1 MKKTP
6 SILSALLLSA
16 FLAAGAQAASP
27 EKVDINNADAATLD
41 RVLDGVGPSK
51 AEAIVAHRK
60 QHGAF
65 RSADE
70 LAEVKGIGL
79 STIEANRDRITVG
92 AGAAGAKAPPAEDAA
107 PKSPAP
113 AGG

>member
-1 MKKTP
+1 MRKSVPLLSTLL
-6 SILSALLLSA
+6 LSALL
-16 FLAAGAQAASP
+16 AGAAVAA
-27 EKVDINNADAATLD
+27 EKVDINAADAATLD

-79 STIEANRDRITVG
+79 STVELNRERITVG
-92 AGAAGAKAPPAEDAA
+92 AGAARAVGAFLRRRDR
-107 PKSPAP
+107 SR
-113 AGG
+113 AGRG

>member
-1 MKKTP
+1 MRK
-6 SILSALLLSA
+6 SISLLSTLLLSALL
-16 FLAAGAQAASP
+16 AGAAHAA
-27 EKVDINNADAATLD
+27 EKVDINSADAATLD

-79 STIEANRDRITVG
+79 STIEANRERITVG
-92 AGAAGAKAPPAEDAA
+92 AGAAAAKAPPAEDAA